1 MAPIPVWH
9 EEDESTPEEVRAA
22 LEYSEEKFGQNLNVF
37 RVMANHPDVMRRYLD
52 LALVSYGEDSTI
64 TPAQR
69 ELAYTTAT
77 VVNNCHY

>member
-1 MAPIPVWH
+1 MARIPVWH
-9 EEDESTPEEVRAA
+9 ENDNSTPEEIRAA

-37 RVMANHPDVMRRYLD
+37 RVMANHPDVMQRYLD

>member
-1 MAPIPVWH
+1 MLWSTR
-9 EEDESTPEEVRAA
+9 ESNSGE
-22 LEYSEEKFGQNLNVF
+22 NLSVL
-37 RVMANHPDVMRRYLD
+37 RVMDNHPDVARRFVD
-52 LALVSYGEDSTI
+52 LAMVSYGEKRTI